1 MLGRVQVSAGALAE
15 NIAAEKESMNKKQT
29 VSVII
34 PTLNGERWL
43 ENLLSALVRQTL
55 RPDEIFLVDSGSTD
69 STLSIVQRY
78 MRKYSFLR
86 LHEMTQKD
94 FDHGG
99 TRTMAARQ
107 TGGDILVFMTQ
118 DAVPADKKA
127 LELLIRPFAENNRLA
142 ATYGK
147 QLPGKDA
154 SFFGEHLRR
163 FNYPEQSQLRCLKDW
178 NIYGFKT
185 VFISNS
191 FAAWHRDVL
200 AEQGY
205 FPEQLL
211 FGEDT
216 VALAKMLEKG
226 YYVAYVSEAAVFHSH
241 NYSIIEDFKRYFD
254 IGVLHETQAKH
265 LLQHGGPAGAGRKY
279 VLSEWALLAEK
290 KKYYLLPES
299 LLRNLSKFIAYKMG
313 RRFKMLPGRWPARF
327 SMHPSWWRQ
336 HF

>member
-15 NIAAEKESMNKKQT
+15 NIAAEKKSMNKKKT

-34 PTLNGERWL
+34 PTLNGEIWL
-43 ENLLSALVRQTL
+43 EDLLSALIRQTL
-55 RPDEIFLVDSGSTD
+55 VPDEILLVDSGSTD
-69 STLSIVQRY
+69 STLAIVKRY
-78 MRKYSFLR
+78 MRKHSFLR
-86 LHEMTQKD
+86 LHEITQKD

-118 DAVPADKKA
+118 DAVPENEKA
-127 LELLIRPFAENNRLA
+127 LELLTRPFAESNRLA
-142 ATYGK
+142 AAYGR
-147 QLPGKDA
+147 QLPAKDA

-163 FNYPEQSQLRCLKDW
+163 FNYPEQSQLRCLQDW
-178 NIYGFKT
+178 DIYGFKT

-191 FAAWHRDVL
+191 FAAWRRDVL

-226 YYVAYVSEAAVFHSH
+226 YDVAYVSDAAVFHSH
-241 NYSIIEDFKRYFD
+241 NYSILQDFKRYFD
-254 IGVLHETQAKH
+254 IGVLHETQAEH
-265 LLQHGGPAGAGRKY
+265 LLRHGGPSGAGRKY

-290 KKYYLLPES
+290 RKYYLLPES
-299 LLRNLSKFIAYKMG
+299 LLRNLSKFIAYKTG
-313 RRFKMLPGRWPARF
+313 RRFTMLPGSWPAHL
-327 SMHPSWWRQ
+327 SMNPGWWRQ
-336 HF
+336 KF